1 MTYSETHMVTLTK
14 LAKRSLQE
22 KVINSN
28 LSNLLA
34 SVNTRALMVRGWNV
48 EAYTRKVT
56 TYEDRWGDGTRYP
69 MERNQF
75 WQQDKARDYGDAE
88 WVFRMFLV
96 VNYVNDNGGHPEPN
110 ELNGILRTIATRVQ
124 QPSFGKWVLS
134 EVDGGLLV

>member
-56 TYEDRWGDGTRYP
+56 TYEDRWGAK
-69 MERNQF
+69 EH
-75 WQQDKARDYGDAE
+75 K
-88 WVFRMFLV
+88 
-96 VNYVNDNGGHPEPN
+96 
-110 ELNGILRTIATRVQ
+110 
-124 QPSFGKWVLS
+124 
-134 EVDGGLLV
+134 